1 MRGSYEGDERE
12 VRGLKGLIGDSLW
25 TAARTAVLMRCNWVF
40 MTFFSTCNWQN
51 YRFLTAF

>member
-1 MRGSYEGDERE
+1 MIGSYEGVERE

-40 MTFFSTCNWQN
+40 MTI
-51 YRFLTAF
+51 FLLAIGKIIDF